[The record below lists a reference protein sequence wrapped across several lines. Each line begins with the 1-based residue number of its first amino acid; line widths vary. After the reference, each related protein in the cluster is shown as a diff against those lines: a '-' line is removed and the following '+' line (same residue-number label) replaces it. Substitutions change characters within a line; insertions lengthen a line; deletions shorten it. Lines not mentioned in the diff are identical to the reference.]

1 LAASAFSADIA
12 EKDRVSWVIEI
23 DTEVAALELLLVAL
37 DDELGVLL
45 LLLLLLLL
53 QAAAPRHKA
62 SDTDATAAPFVVTRI
77 INTTLRLKGRAASR
91 HARVP
96 RRRTGLRDLSVSTR
110 P

>member
-23 DTEVAALELLLVAL
+23 DTEVVALELLLVAL
-37 DDELGVLL
+37 DDELGAL

>member
-37 DDELGVLL
+37 DDELGV
-45 LLLLLLLL
+45 LLLLLL